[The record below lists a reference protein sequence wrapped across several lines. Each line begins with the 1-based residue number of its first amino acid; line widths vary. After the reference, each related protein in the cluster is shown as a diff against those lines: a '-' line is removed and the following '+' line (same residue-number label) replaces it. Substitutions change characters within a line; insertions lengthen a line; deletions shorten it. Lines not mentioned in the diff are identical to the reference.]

1 MKIGLGL
8 PQFGELGTPE
18 NIARLARFAE
28 DENFDSVW
36 VIERQLWPINP
47 QTKYPPTPD
56 GSFPIVYQKSLDP
69 IETLTFV
76 ASITKKIRLGT
87 GAVDML
93 YQNPTVLAKRLATLD
108 VLSKGRLLVGLALG
122 HSKDEFQA
130 VGVPFKNRGERANET
145 LEILKK
151 IWTSES
157 VEHQGKFF
165 SIPKSKIGPKPAQK
179 PHPPIYLAGFN
190 GNTFDRIIRSEAN
203 GWLGIPLPTID
214 DFANNVKALKETV
227 KKAGKDPDTIEL
239 PTLIIIDIDYTSG
252 KDRRPF
258 HGTIQDVLLD
268 IKRIREIGVTELFM
282 SFDFGNDGQDLDKT
296 MEYAKII
303 KSALN

>member
-56 GSFPIVYQKSLDP
+56 GSFPTAYKKSLDP

-76 ASITKKIRLGT
+76 AAITKKIRLGT

-130 VGVPFKNRGERANET
+130 VGVPFRNRGERADET

-151 IWTSES
+151 IWTSEI
-157 VEHQGKFF
+157 VEHQGNLF
-165 SIPKSKIGPKPAQK
+165 SIPQSKIGPKPIQR

-190 GNTFDRIIRSEAN
+190 GNTFDRIVRSEAN

-214 DFANNVKALKETV
+214 DFASNIRTLKETA
-227 KKAGKDPDTIEL
+227 KKVGRDPDSIEL
-239 PTLIIIDIDYTSG
+239 PTLIIIDVDYTSG

-258 HGTIQDVLLD
+258 HGTIQDVISD

-282 SFDFGNDGQDLDKT
+282 SFDFGRDGQDLDKT
-296 MEYAKII
+296 IEYAKTV
-303 KSALN
+303 KNELG

>member
-18 NIARLARFAE
+18 NIARLAKFAE

-36 VIERQLWPINP
+36 VIERQLWPIAP

-56 GSFPIVYQKSLDP
+56 GSFPAVYQKSLDP

-76 ASITKKIRLGT
+76 AAITKKIRLGT

-108 VLSKGRLLVGLALG
+108 VLSGGRLLVGLALG
-122 HSKDEFQA
+122 HSKDEFNA
-130 VGVPFKNRGERANET
+130 VGVPFANRGERADET

-151 IWTSES
+151 IWTREI
-157 VEHQGKFF
+157 VEHNGKFF
-165 SIPKSKIGPKPAQK
+165 SIPQSKIGPKPIQR

-190 GNTFDRIIRSEAN
+190 GNTFDRILRTSAN

-214 DFANNVKALKETV
+214 DFANNIAALKEAAEKV
-227 KKAGKDPDTIEL
+227 GKDPNKIEL
-239 PTLIIIDIDYTSG
+239 PTLVIIDVDHTSG
-252 KDRRPF
+252 KDRAPF
-258 HGTIQDVLLD
+258 HGTIQDIVSD
-268 IKRIREIGVTELFM
+268 IKRIRELGVTELFM
-282 SFDFGNDGQDLDKT
+282 SFDFGRDGQDLGKT
-296 MEYAKII
+296 IEYAKII
-303 KSALN
+303 KNALC

>member
-1 MKIGLGL
+1 MKLGLGL

-18 NIARLARFAE
+18 NISRLARFAE

-76 ASITKKIRLGT
+76 AGITKRIRLGT
-87 GAVDML
+87 GAIDML
-93 YQNPTVLAKRLATLD
+93 YQNPTILAKRLATLD

-130 VGVPFKNRGERANET
+130 VGVPFMGRGERADET
-145 LEILKK
+145 LEVIKK
-151 IWTSES
+151 IWTRDIT
-157 VEHQGKFF
+157 EHHGKFF
-165 SIPKSKIGPKPAQK
+165 SIPKSKIGPKPIQK

-190 GNTFDRIIRSEAN
+190 GSTFDRIVRSGAN

-214 DFANNVKALKETV
+214 DFAKNIQTLKETA
-227 KKAGKDPDTIEL
+227 KKLGKNPDTIEL
-239 PTLIIIDIDYTSG
+239 PTLIMIDVDNTSG

-258 HGTIQDVLLD
+258 HGTIQDVVSD
-268 IKRIREIGVTELFM
+268 IKRIKEIGVTELFM
-282 SFDFGNDGQDLDKT
+282 SFDFGVDGQDLDKT
-296 MEYAKII
+296 IKYARIVKN
-303 KSALN
+303 KLD

>member
-8 PQFGELGTPE
+8 PQFGNLGTPE
-18 NIARLARFAE
+18 NIAKLARFAE
-28 DENFDSVW
+28 NENFDSLW

-56 GSFPIVYQKSLDP
+56 GSFPDVYQKSLDP

-76 ASITKKIRLGT
+76 AGITKKIRLGT

-108 VLSKGRLLVGLALG
+108 VLSKGRLLIGLALG

-130 VGVPFKNRGERANET
+130 VGVPFRNRGERADET

-151 IWTSES
+151 IWISED
-157 VEHQGKFF
+157 VEYQGKFF
-165 SIPKSKIGPKPAQK
+165 SIPKSKIGPKPIQK

-190 GNTFDRIIRSEAN
+190 GNTFDRIVRSGAN

-214 DFANNVKALKETV
+214 DFENNVNTLRETL
-227 KKAGKDPDTIEL
+227 KKAGKDTDAVEL
-239 PTLIIIDIDYTSG
+239 PTLIIIDVDYTSG
-252 KDRRPF
+252 NDRRPF
-258 HGTIQDVLLD
+258 HGTIQDIISD

-282 SFDFGNDGQDLDKT
+282 SFDFGKEGQDLDKT
-296 MEYAKII
+296 IEYARIVKN
-303 KSALN
+303 ALD

>member
-1 MKIGLGL
+1 MRIGLGL

-56 GSFPIVYQKSLDP
+56 GSFPVVYQKSLDP

-93 YQNPTVLAKRLATLD
+93 YQNPTILAKRLATLD

-122 HSKDEFQA
+122 HSKDEFEA
-130 VGVPFKNRGERANET
+130 VGVPFRNRGERADET

-151 IWTSES
+151 IWTDEN

-165 SIPKSKIGPKPAQK
+165 SIPKSKIGPKPIQK

-190 GNTFDRIIRSEAN
+190 GNTFDRMVRCGAN

-214 DFANNVKALKETV
+214 DFANNVKVLKETA
-227 KKAGKDPDTIEL
+227 KKAGRDPDTIEL
-239 PTLIIIDIDYTSG
+239 PTLIIVDVDYTNG

-258 HGTIQDVLLD
+258 HGTIQDIVSD

-282 SFDFGNDGQDLDKT
+282 SFDFGRDGQDLDKT
-296 MEYAKII
+296 IEYAKIV
-303 KSALN
+303 KSELD

>member
-18 NIARLARFAE
+18 NIAKLARFAE
-28 DENFDSVW
+28 NENFDSLW
-36 VIERQLWPINP
+36 VIERHLWPINP

-56 GSFPIVYQKSLDP
+56 GSFPTVYQKSLDP

-76 ASITKKIRLGT
+76 AGITEKIRLGT

-93 YQNPTVLAKRLATLD
+93 YQNPTILAKRLATLD
-108 VLSKGRLLVGLALG
+108 VLSNGRLLVGLALG

-130 VGVPFKNRGERANET
+130 VGVPFKNRGERADET

-151 IWTSES
+151 IWTSEN

-165 SIPKSKIGPKPAQK
+165 SIPKSKIGPKPIQK

-190 GNTFDRIIRSEAN
+190 GNTFDRIVRSEAN

-214 DFANNVKALKETV
+214 DFANNVRALKETA
-227 KKAGKDPDTIEL
+227 KKARKDPDAIDL
-239 PTLIIIDIDYTSG
+239 PTLIIIDVDDTNG

-258 HGTIQDVLLD
+258 HGTIQDVISD
-268 IKRIREIGVTELFM
+268 IKRIQQIGVTEIFM
-282 SFDFGNDGQDLDKT
+282 SFDFGRYGQDLDKT
-296 MEYAKII
+296 IEYAKVVKNEI
-303 KSALN
+303 A